1 MKMYDY
7 FKLLPLLYLSVSVLT
22 PAHALEANYSPAQIS
37 QAGQDWLNQQLDDS
51 SVQAK
56 VYPLDNRLANR
67 YCTQPLQFS
76 LVSPRIQTQNSIRVL
91 CDGPAGWQ
99 LYLSAKVS
107 KMLEVAVSERQ
118 LAAGTVL
125 SIDMFR
131 IELRDQLLSRG
142 AVVQDPAI
150 INGARSKRSL
160 SVGQVVTM
168 QDLCLVCKGDLVT
181 IEGISGTLIVA
192 TAGKALSDGSLGE
205 NIQVQNLNSGR
216 TVQASVTA
224 VKKVAI
230 QL

>member
-7 FKLLPLLYLSVSVLT
+7 FKLLPLLYLSVFSLQAVAAELT
-22 PAHALEANYSPAQIS
+22 YAPAQIS
-37 QAGQDWLNQQLDDS
+37 QAGQDWLNQHINDS
-51 SVQAK
+51 SIKAT
-56 VYPLDNRLANR
+56 VYPLDSRLANR
-67 YCTQPLQFS
+67 YCAEPLQFS
-76 LVSPRIQTQNSIRVL
+76 LVSPRLQAQNSIRVL
-91 CDGPAGWQ
+91 CEGPAGWQ

-107 KMLEVAVSERQ
+107 KLLEVAVSERQ
-118 LAAGTVL
+118 LAAGTIL
-125 SIDMFR
+125 SSDMFR
-131 IELRDQLLSRG
+131 LELRDQLSSRG
-142 AVVQDPAI
+142 AVVQDPALLA
-150 INGARSKRSL
+150 GARSKKTL
-160 SVGQVVTM
+160 SVGQIVTL